1 MTPITRVK
9 GSGKTESKNGSVF
22 TIRVQLSSIP
32 AAPWRD
38 AFERSTSVLHDDLD
52 KNAIKLE
59 KGAQSGNAGAP
70 AATITFQA
78 EEAHIGAALTKIDL
92 AIEHANE
99 ADAKRSAEEDR
110 AIERRRTRDEQDA
123 LDVKRIDQKLKD
135 L

>member
-9 GSGKTESKNGSVF
+9 GSGMTESKRGSVF
-22 TIRVQLSSIP
+22 TIRVQLSSVP
-32 AAPWRD
+32 AAPWCA
-38 AFERSTSVLHDDLD
+38 AFERSLAMLHDDLH
-52 KNAIKLE
+52 KNAITLE
-59 KGAQSGNAGAP
+59 NGTRSGTDTP

-78 EEAHIGAALTKIDL
+78 EEAHIDAALTKIDR

-110 AIERRRTRDEQDA
+110 ANERRRTRDEQDA
-123 LDVKRIDQKLKD
+123 LDVQRIDQKLRD